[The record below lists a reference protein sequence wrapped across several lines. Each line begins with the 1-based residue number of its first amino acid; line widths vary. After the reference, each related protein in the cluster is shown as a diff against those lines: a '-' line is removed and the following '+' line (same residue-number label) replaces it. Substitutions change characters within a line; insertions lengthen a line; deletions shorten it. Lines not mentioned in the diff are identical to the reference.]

1 MTPRADHELAAVIA
15 GEAPAPEWN
24 RASDDPR
31 VIAAVE
37 EYCAA
42 LNSGRKPDRQ
52 AFLAAHADIADALAK
67 CLDGLEFVHAAAPR
81 LSLFGKG
88 ASVAAGDEIRPLA
101 AVGDYRIV
109 REIGRGGMGIVYEAE
124 QLSLGRRVALKV
136 LPFAAAMDAKQLQRF
151 RIEAQAAAHLHHQNI
166 VPVYGVG
173 CERGVHYY
181 AMQYIEGQTVAT
193 LIREL
198 RILAGLEP
206 SDPSASAAAA
216 SALANELASG
226 HWAPA
231 KQPGGE
237 VVRLCGG
244 VDSTGPY
251 RPTASPPHH
260 LTTLP
265 PVDVTPPVAALST
278 ERSGNSPAFFRTV
291 AHLGVQAAEALEHAH
306 SKGVIHRDIKPANV
320 LIDCDGNL
328 WITDFGLARMLSE
341 AGLTMTGDLLGTLR
355 YMSPEQALAKRVTV
369 DHRTDI
375 YSLGVTLYELLTLQP
390 AYDGCDR
397 QVVMRQI
404 AFEEPRLPRRLNKA
418 IPAELEIIVR
428 KAMGKTPAERY
439 ATAQELADDLRR
451 FLDDK
456 PIKAKKPTLLD
467 WTRKWARRH
476 QGVVATGIAGLM
488 VAVAILAV
496 STLLILSAYRTEAK
510 ERQHAVDE
518 GQRAV
523 TALYHSYVRE
533 AEALRLARRDG
544 YRPKVWQ
551 LLQDAIQLDTPD
563 KDINQLRQ
571 EALASLGDFVGLE
584 PTTWDEFP
592 ADINAIALH
601 PKGGPLAIGLSDG
614 AVLLRDLGTGAY
626 RARLQQHRC
635 SVTALAFIP
644 DGMRLVSGDRGGTIH
659 VWQANANGEW
669 ALEGTISAT
678 PTAIGPPQRDI
689 PTINS
694 IAISPDGK
702 QFAASLFFSPTAA
715 DSWPRIISLWN
726 LGDGTRTASFG
737 QESQWLFS
745 PAFSSDGKFLA
756 AAYCRTT
763 GEGDSVKTEHGVWLR
778 DLVGSGDVRD
788 LPLDTGCLLKVD
800 FSPDA
805 KLLACTFAKGL
816 ALFDTSHFQ
825 RPRYATRGNDPST
838 FAFSPNGKLLAITHG
853 LIGQVR
859 LWNVVNESDVAML
872 RHSGGMNDELQW
884 VACRSDAVVAASRRS
899 VRMWNL
905 AGSGEK
911 LVLAHGKGVP
921 CVAFSPDGTLLASAG
936 KDNEVKIWDP
946 ATGQLLQRLTDFAAE
961 VETVAFSS
969 DGRMLAAGDWAG
981 VIHIWEVRPRTRPAA
996 PGDPPIGRQI
1006 WSAAPPDHGMGRHLW
1021 SIAFSPDGRY
1031 FAAAGGSAGAREPC
1045 GATLWRIKPD
1055 GNHDAGTSLDLHRL
1069 PWLANSRPTGCVA
1082 FSPDSQLLA
1091 WVEWNRTV
1099 HLWDL
1104 EASRELPFP
1113 PVRLAA
1119 GQYSVAFHPISKHLI
1134 FVADSGL
1141 AEAWD
1146 VTTGQ
1151 RAFSFGGEASR
1162 HSSYDGL
1169 MALSPDG
1176 TWLASSYGRFFTV
1189 VDKERPKPLIKLP
1202 EEQAVI
1208 YCFAWSPKR
1217 ERLAV
1222 GSSDGAVAIWNL
1234 VKMKTQLD
1242 AIGLGW

>member
-1 MTPRADHELAAVIA
+1 MTQRADPELAAVIA
-15 GEAPAPEWN
+15 GEAPATEWN

-42 LNSGRKPDRQ
+42 LNAGRKPDRQ
-52 AFLAAHADIADALAK
+52 AFLARHAEIAGALAK

-88 ASVAAGDEIRPLA
+88 VAVATGDEIRPSA

-136 LPFAAAMDAKQLQRF
+136 MPFAAAMDVKQLQRF

-181 AMQYIEGQTVAT
+181 AMQYIEGQTVAA
-193 LIREL
+193 LIHEL
-198 RILAGLEP
+198 RDMAGLEP
-206 SDPSASAAAA
+206 PDARASVAPA
-216 SALANELASG
+216 SFLASELVSG
-226 HWAPA
+226 RWAPA
-231 KQPGGE
+231 KQPGAE

-244 VDSTGPY
+244 VESTGPY
-251 RPTASPPHH
+251 RPTTSQPHHRTTSPP
-260 LTTLP
+260 L
-265 PVDVTPPVAALST
+265 DVTPPAAVRST

-320 LIDCDGNL
+320 LIDSDGNL

-355 YMSPEQALAKRVTV
+355 YMSPEQALAKRVPV

-397 QVVMRQI
+397 QEVMRQI
-404 AFEEPRLPRRLNKA
+404 AFEEPRPPRRLNKS

-476 QGVVATGIAGLM
+476 QGIVTTGIVGLI
-488 VAVAILAV
+488 VAVSILTV
-496 STLLILSAYRTEAK
+496 SSLMILSAYRTEAIERHNAVE
-510 ERQHAVDE
+510 ERQK
-518 GQRAV
+518 AV
-523 TALYHSYVRE
+523 TALYRSYVRE
-533 AEALRLARRDG
+533 AEALRLARHDG

-551 LLQDAIQLDTPD
+551 LLQDAMRLDTPD
-563 KDINQLRQ
+563 KDVNELRQ
-571 EALASLGDFVGLE
+571 QALACLGDFVGLE
-584 PTTWDEFP
+584 PITWDDFP
-592 ADINAIALH
+592 AEISAIALH
-601 PKGGPLAIGLSDG
+601 AKGGPLAIGLSDG
-614 AVLLRDLGTGAY
+614 TLLLRDLGTGAY

-635 SVTALAFIP
+635 SVTALAFAP
-644 DGMRLVSGDRGGTIH
+644 DGKRLVSGDRGGIII
-659 VWQANANGEW
+659 VWQAIANGKWTPER
-669 ALEGTISAT
+669 AISAA
-678 PTAIGPPQRDI
+678 PAVVELPQRDV
-689 PTINS
+689 PAINS
-694 IAISPDGK
+694 LAVSPDGK
-702 QFAASLFFSPTAA
+702 QVAASLFYSPTAA
-715 DSWPRIISLWN
+715 DSWPRMIAVWN

-737 QESQWLFS
+737 QESEWLFS
-745 PAFSSDGKFLA
+745 PTFSPDGKFLA

-763 GEGDSVKTEHGVWLR
+763 REGISVKTEHGVWLR
-778 DLVGSGDVRD
+778 ELGGSGGVRN
-788 LPLDTGCLLKVD
+788 LPLDTACILKVD
-800 FSPDA
+800 FSPDGE
-805 KLLACTFAKGL
+805 LLACASGKGL
-816 ALFDTSHFQ
+816 ALFDTASFQ
-825 RPRYATRGNDPST
+825 RPRYLRDNNCP
-838 FAFSPNGKLLAITHG
+838 FAFSPDGQLLAIPNDQ
-853 LIGQVR
+853 LGQVR
-859 LWNVVNESDVAML
+859 LWNVANESDFAVL
-872 RHSGGMNDELQW
+872 RHSVGLQDQLGW
-884 VACRSDAVVAASRRS
+884 VACSSDAVVIASQRS
-899 VRMWNL
+899 VRMWNR

-911 LVLAHGKGVP
+911 LVLAGHAEGVP
-921 CVAFSPDGTLLASAG
+921 GIAFSPDGTLLASAG
-936 KDNEVKIWDP
+936 KDNLVKIWDP

-961 VETVAFSS
+961 VEAVAFSS
-969 DGRMLAAGDWAG
+969 DGRMLAAGGWDG
-981 VIHIWEVRPRTRPAA
+981 VIHIWEVRPRTRSAA

-1031 FAAAGGSAGAREPC
+1031 FAAAGGYAGEPC
-1045 GATLWRIKPD
+1045 CATLWRIKP
-1055 GNHDAGTSLDLHRL
+1055 GGSHDAGTRLDLERL
-1069 PWLANSRPTGCVA
+1069 PWVANSRPTGYVA
-1082 FSPDSQLLA
+1082 FSPDSRLLA
-1091 WVEWNRTV
+1091 WVEWHRTV

-1104 EASRELPFP
+1104 ETSRELPFP
-1113 PVRLAA
+1113 SVRLATA
-1119 GQYSVAFHPISKHLI
+1119 SVAFHPITKHVI
-1134 FVADSGL
+1134 FVADTGR

-1151 RAFSFGGEASR
+1151 RAFTFGGETSR
-1162 HSSYDGL
+1162 HSNCDGL

-1234 VKMKTQLD
+1234 VKMKAQLD